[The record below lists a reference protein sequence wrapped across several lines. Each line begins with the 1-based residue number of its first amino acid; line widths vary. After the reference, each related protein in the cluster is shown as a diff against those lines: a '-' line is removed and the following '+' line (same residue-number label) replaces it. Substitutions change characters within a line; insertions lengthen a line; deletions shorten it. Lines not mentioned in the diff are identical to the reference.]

1 MIQKCQDRT
10 FTRKTALKCHDMAP
24 AIKLQCSNQ
33 NLDSSIAAS
42 NPLQALNDNE
52 RNWSKSVKTEMV
64 FTFKWKVDLTPKTVK
79 DF

>member
-1 MIQKCQDRT
+1 
-10 FTRKTALKCHDMAP
+10 MAP